1 MKQKLENPLT
11 KESVMKIIRSYR
23 EQSLLATALLFWVV
37 TLFIEVNLRIYNL
50 YKLAPDVD
58 VLSHLIAGVAMAASF
73 FWISEKTRYRHYR
86 TLAMFGTLVLSLLWE
101 VAESLQELFI
111 YNPPHLLD
119 FFIWDGFFDVLI
131 SIAGAAIFVLIRQN
145 ITSKN
150 KIKIK
155 SR

>member
-73 FWISEKTRYRHYR
+73 FWISEKT
-86 TLAMFGTLVLSLLWE
+86 LIGTPYEGQQNCMDTTNYTINDFYIFMTEHNLLTNFKFKIE
-101 VAESLQELFI
+101 E
-111 YNPPHLLD
+111 
-119 FFIWDGFFDVLI
+119 
-131 SIAGAAIFVLIRQN
+131 AILKEI
-145 ITSKN
+145 
-150 KIKIK
+150 
-155 SR
+155 